1 MKVRAMLQSIN
12 EPREVEII
20 NDDFGYE
27 GNQRKYLVKT
37 TDGVVCE
44 AIFNCFTGL
53 YYADDVYTVYSRER
67 QAELLP
73 AGWIWKDYT
82 DRSGHLEDPKHNSI
96 VSYDFQTGEVN
107 FYNTGWELTH
117 LSMTDFKHF
126 AEKWVKDNFF
136 DNFSNKQKYV
146 VRVTE
151 TLVRDIEID
160 AANEEEAIEM
170 ARNKVDTGELDLNDS
185 LYAREYDYEIHYKE

>member
-37 TDGVVCE
+37 PDGVVCE

-53 YYADDVYTVYSRER
+53 YYADDVYTVHSRET

-73 AGWIWKDYT
+73 DGWIWKDYA
-82 DRSGHLEDPKHNSI
+82 DRSGHLEGPEHNSI
-96 VSYDFQTGEVN
+96 VYYDFQTGEVN
-107 FYNTGWELTH
+107 LGNTGWERTH
-117 LSMTDFKHF
+117 LSMKDFKHF
-126 AEKWVKDNFF
+126 AEKWVRDNLF
-136 DNFSNKQKYV
+136 DTLTNKQKYV
-146 VRVTE
+146 IRVTE

-160 AANEEEAIEM
+160 AANEEEAIEI
-170 ARNKVDTGELDLNDS
+170 ARNNVDTGEFDLNDS
-185 LYAREYDYEIHYKE
+185 LSAREYDYEVHYKE